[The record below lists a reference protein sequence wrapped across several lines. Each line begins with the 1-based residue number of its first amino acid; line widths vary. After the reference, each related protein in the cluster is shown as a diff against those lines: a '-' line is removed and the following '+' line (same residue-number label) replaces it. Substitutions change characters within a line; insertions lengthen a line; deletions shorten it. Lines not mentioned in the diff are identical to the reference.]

1 MWLYEEGIR
10 ERYVILMLL
19 GWRSGSVDQ
28 MTSRVFTVDEE
39 NTLEAHTVG
48 SASKPVVL
56 ESQLEFKF
64 HRLTLRGG
72 LSARRHLSCT

>member
-1 MWLYEEGIR
+1 
-10 ERYVILMLL
+10 
-19 GWRSGSVDQ
+19 
-28 MTSRVFTVDEE
+28 MTSRLLTVDKE
-39 NTLEAHTVG
+39 NTLEAHTVR
-48 SASKPVVL
+48 SASQPVVL